1 MIILIAIITAILYI
15 ILISF
20 TLHNLSS
27 VANTKVKYIYI
38 ILGLAIMLICTVIV
52 FYLSLTGLDYK
63 NTNIV
68 TRIRNIMITVFT
80 PVNGLIVMPYLANN
94 LSKIGTNEITQE
106 KFKKRLLILNII
118 FIVVLIFE
126 CSYFKNTQL
135 GILKMISQR

>member
-38 ILGLAIMLICTVIV
+38 ILGLAIMLICIVIV